1 MMFESLRR
9 LVYEKKKTE
18 TAGINGVQTN
28 RCARLAAQF
37 GGLYMVVLVR
47 HVRCS
52 HSSTVLFLL
61 HPIPYIRADWSAN

>member
-1 MMFESLRR
+1 MFERLKR

-18 TAGINGVQTN
+18 TAGIHGVRTT
-28 RCARLAAQF
+28 RCARSAAQF
-37 GGLYMVVLVR
+37 GGHYMVVHVR

-52 HSSTVLFLL
+52 RSLTVLFLL